1 MSENNTKQLPVKVI
15 LSVKVDGKEVFQK
28 EDDLLTKWFNR
39 YLAVFISN
47 ISLNLKD
54 LNGSEFGMWL
64 GTFSTTYFSNL
75 IAFSKIAIGLDPT
88 DPSPTDYNLKNTYM
102 STSTLSTRLVQET
115 DNYLMIDTSANF
127 TFTED
132 KTVYEFGLI
141 GKAPASGAAYR
152 EFLMA
157 RDVVPDGVYVSN
169 GQVLTI
175 TYRFIIGTYP

>member
-15 LSVKVDGKEVFQK
+15 LSVKIDGKEVFQK

-39 YLAVFISN
+39 YLCAFISN
-47 ISLNLKD
+47 ITLSLKD
-54 LNGSEFGMWL
+54 LSGADFGMWMGGSSA
-64 GTFSTTYFSNL
+64 GT
-75 IAFSKIAIGLDPT
+75 IAFSKIAIGLDST

-102 STSTLSTRLVQET
+102 STSILSTRVVQET
-115 DNYLMIDTSANF
+115 DNYIIIDTSANF
-127 TFTED
+127 SFTED

-141 GKAPASGAAYR
+141 GKAPVATTAYR
-152 EFLMA
+152 EYLIA
-157 RDVVPDGVYVSN
+157 RDVVPDGVSVSN